1 MDDLAGALQPLGIQT
16 EITGHAYPGKHPDNI
31 CNRTASNAGA
41 QIEMT
46 MPFRKSGAIPL
57 FVAAV
62 RTVLL
67 ARQGVASE
75 NPMPMQ
81 SGDSLGHA
89 AN

>member
-1 MDDLAGALQPLGIQT
+1 MDDLAGALGQVGIQP

-67 ARQGVASE
+67 ARQDADFE
-75 NPMPMQ
+75 NPMPLH
-81 SGDSLGHA
+81 SSDGRGHT

>member
-1 MDDLAGALQPLGIQT
+1 MDDLAGALQQIGIQT
-16 EITGHAYPGKHPDNI
+16 ETTGHAYPGKHPDNI

-67 ARQGVASE
+67 ARQDAGPKKPNVHL
-75 NPMPMQ
+75 Q
-81 SGDSLGHA
+81 QR
-89 AN
+89 